1 MHGRSRQLPTSVV
14 ALALVLALA
23 LITAACGT
31 DDVGPVSNGTIAD
44 GSPAPVVEGG
54 DTTTTTR
61 APRTVTIAGSGDILM
76 HTPVNAAGLANGG
89 GTVHDFGPMFAVVAP
104 EISAADVAICHM
116 ETPISPDG
124 ANVSGYP
131 IFNAPTE
138 IAGALATAGF
148 DGCDTASN
156 HTLDKGF
163 DGAVATLDVLEA
175 AGLKHTGSFRT
186 EAEAANGGGVR
197 YDGSGVA
204 VGHLAYSMD
213 TNGIPLPSGK
223 PWVINLNDPDKMLAD
238 AAALK
243 AAGAEIVVM
252 SIHWGNEYQ
261 AQPTPYQ
268 LELARTLLASPN
280 VDLILG
286 DHVHVVQP
294 TEKIGDKY
302 VVYGMG
308 NFLSN
313 QSSAAGL
320 IASSQ
325 DGSLYSFDFTEQPD
339 GRFVATSA
347 RVTPTF
353 VARPG
358 YVITPAGPDTYNDSF
373 LRTVEAVNLLGA
385 GTNDL
390 VVTTGAVTPDMM
402 PPPPTTTTTA
412 TPRSTTTSVPA
423 TSNSGG

>member
-1 MHGRSRQLPTSVV
+1 MPGGPRRTRSTTL
-14 ALALVLALA
+14 LALA
-23 LITAACGT
+23 LALLLALGTAACGG
-31 DDVGPVSNGTIAD
+31 DPDASGPVHNGTILD
-44 GSPAPVVEGG
+44 GSPAPEGSEEAPS
-54 DTTTTTR
+54 TTA

-89 GTVHDFGPMFAVVAP
+89 GTVHDFGPMFAEVAP
-104 EISAADVAICHM
+104 EIREADVAICHM

-124 ANVSGYP
+124 TGVAGYP

-138 IAGALATAGF
+138 IAAALAEAGF

-156 HTLDKGF
+156 HTLDKGA
-163 DGAVATLDVLEA
+163 DGVVATLDVLDA

-186 EAEAANGGGVR
+186 EADAANGGGVI
-197 YDGSGVA
+197 YEADGVR

-213 TNGIPLPSGK
+213 TNGIPIPAGK
-223 PWVINLNDPDKMLAD
+223 PWIINLNDPDKMLAD

-252 SIHWGNEYQ
+252 SVHWGAEYQ

-268 LELARTLLASPN
+268 VDLAHRLLASPDI
-280 VDLILG
+280 DLILG

-294 TEKIGDKY
+294 TQKIGDKY

-313 QSSAAGL
+313 QSPAAGL

-325 DGSLYSFDFTEQPD
+325 DGTLYSFDFTEQPD

-347 RVTPTF
+347 RYTPTF
-353 VARPG
+353 VSRPG
-358 YVITPAGPDTYNDSF
+358 YVIVPVGPDSNNDSF

-390 VVTTGAVTPDMM
+390 VATTGEVTPDMM

-412 TPRSTTTSVPA
+412 TPRSTRPPASTS
-423 TSNSGG
+423 G